1 MSHERYNVENE
12 NHNGK
17 TVIDVPYREVRSRQH
32 QTFGANGRN
41 QGKRNK
47 REKNRAGKYVKRM
60 GMLAMSAVMFG
71 ALAAG
76 SFQGVHYLTGYET
89 AQQSE
94 EQEKPTANLVRT
106 SADSSADSEA
116 QDGKSGLDVSDI
128 AQAAMPSIVSITGK
142 TVEEVQGYY
151 NGYIFNQIQ
160 PEESV
165 SYGSGVIIGQTDT
178 ELLILTNN
186 HVVAEADTLSVG
198 FADNSVYEAAVKG
211 RDENSDLAVIAV
223 PVENISQDTLS
234 AIAVAVVG
242 NSDDL
247 AVGEQVVAIG
257 NALGYGQSVTTG
269 IVSATN
275 RVIGTSSAGWQE
287 SSGTA
292 YIQTD
297 AAINPGNSGGALLN
311 MKGELIGINS
321 AKLASTD
328 VEGMGYAIPISQVSD
343 IIENL
348 MNQTTRTQVDAT
360 EQGYLGIS
368 GESVTEAIAAM
379 YGMPQGVFISDVTSD
394 MAASNAGI
402 ESGSILTSFDGTQIT
417 STQQLKKLLQY
428 YRAGETVE
436 VTLQVPGAD
445 GYEEKT
451 LTVTLSPTVTNNG
464 GQMA

>member
-1 MSHERYNVENE
+1 
-12 NHNGK
+12 
-17 TVIDVPYREVRSRQH
+17 
-32 QTFGANGRN
+32 
-41 QGKRNK
+41 
-47 REKNRAGKYVKRM
+47 
-60 GMLAMSAVMFG
+60 MFG

-234 AIAVAVVG
+234 AMAVAVVG

-275 RVIGTSSAGWQE
+275 RVIGTSSADWQE

-328 VEGMGYAIPISQVSD
+328 VEGMGYAIPISQVSG

>member
-1 MSHERYNVENE
+1 
-12 NHNGK
+12 
-17 TVIDVPYREVRSRQH
+17 
-32 QTFGANGRN
+32 
-41 QGKRNK
+41 
-47 REKNRAGKYVKRM
+47 
-60 GMLAMSAVMFG
+60 
-71 ALAAG
+71 
-76 SFQGVHYLTGYET
+76 
-89 AQQSE
+89 
-94 EQEKPTANLVRT
+94 
-106 SADSSADSEA
+106 
-116 QDGKSGLDVSDI
+116 
-128 AQAAMPSIVSITGK
+128 
-142 TVEEVQGYY
+142 
-151 NGYIFNQIQ
+151 
-160 PEESV
+160 
-165 SYGSGVIIGQTDT
+165 
-178 ELLILTNN
+178 
-186 HVVAEADTLSVG
+186 
-198 FADNSVYEAAVKG
+198 
-211 RDENSDLAVIAV
+211 
-223 PVENISQDTLS
+223 
-234 AIAVAVVG
+234 
-242 NSDDL
+242 
-247 AVGEQVVAIG
+247 
-257 NALGYGQSVTTG
+257 
-269 IVSATN
+269 
-275 RVIGTSSAGWQE
+275 
-287 SSGTA
+287 
-292 YIQTD
+292 
-297 AAINPGNSGGALLN
+297 

>member
-1 MSHERYNVENE
+1 M
-12 NHNGK
+12 
-17 TVIDVPYREVRSRQH
+17 
-32 QTFGANGRN
+32 
-41 QGKRNK
+41 
-47 REKNRAGKYVKRM
+47 
-60 GMLAMSAVMFG
+60 
-71 ALAAG
+71 
-76 SFQGVHYLTGYET
+76 
-89 AQQSE
+89 
-94 EQEKPTANLVRT
+94 
-106 SADSSADSEA
+106 
-116 QDGKSGLDVSDI
+116 
-128 AQAAMPSIVSITGK
+128 
-142 TVEEVQGYY
+142 
-151 NGYIFNQIQ
+151 
-160 PEESV
+160 

-275 RVIGTSSAGWQE
+275 RVIGTSSADWQE

-428 YRAGETVE
+428 YRAGETPVE
-436 VTLQVPGAD
+436 VTTSGSGSRRV
-445 GYEEKT
+445 
-451 LTVTLSPTVTNNG
+451 
-464 GQMA
+464 